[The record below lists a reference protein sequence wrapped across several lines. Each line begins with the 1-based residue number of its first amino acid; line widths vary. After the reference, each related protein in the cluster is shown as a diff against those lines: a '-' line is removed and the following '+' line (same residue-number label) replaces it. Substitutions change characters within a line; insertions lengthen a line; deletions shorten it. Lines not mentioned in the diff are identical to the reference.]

1 MTKNPLALEKPNKHG
16 PFYGYQ
22 RDGAGRFTCP
32 KLGRVRT
39 NFQAQLW
46 VAASGFR
53 GAKLNAW
60 DVQHTREPP
69 PTEGRPSPSAHSL
82 HPRRQARNLARS
94 GVLVDHAPGDA
105 AHDFRLRSL
114 QRSRSSRFIAGGDGF
129 LDLAHIGA
137 DARAA
142 R

>member
-39 NFQAQLW
+39 NFQTQLG

-69 PTEGRPSPSAHSL
+69 PTEGRPSPLSPFPSPAPPGAKPCEIRCSCG
-82 HPRRQARNLARS
+82 PR
-94 GVLVDHAPGDA
+94 PW
-105 AHDFRLRSL
+105 
-114 QRSRSSRFIAGGDGF
+114 
-129 LDLAHIGA
+129 
-137 DARAA
+137 
-142 R
+142 